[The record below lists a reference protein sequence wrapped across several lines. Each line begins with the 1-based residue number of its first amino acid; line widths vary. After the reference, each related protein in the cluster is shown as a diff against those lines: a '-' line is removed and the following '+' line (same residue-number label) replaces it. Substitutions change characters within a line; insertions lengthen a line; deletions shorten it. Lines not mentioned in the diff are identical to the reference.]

1 MREPH
6 SPQSPVGPGS
16 DRKGA
21 SAGPAKDSRAEP
33 TPASGH
39 VSRSDRL
46 TWAEI
51 RRLALRH
58 RKSLW
63 LANGVAVLATLC
75 TVPVPLL
82 LPLLVDEVLLG
93 HGNAALQWM
102 NHLLPAGWQKPV
114 GYIALMLAFTLSLR
128 LCSLVFNVIQARQF
142 ARLSKDIVYRV
153 RLRLIERLKRISLS
167 EYESLGSGTV
177 TTHLV
182 TDLDTLDKFIG
193 ETLSKFLVAILTLA
207 GTATILMWMHWQ
219 LALLILL
226 FNPLVIYATVQLG
239 KRVKSLKKLE
249 NDSTSRFTQALTET
263 LDAIQEIRG
272 GNRQGFFLGRLG
284 LRAREVRDYAIASQW
299 KSDASGR
306 ASGLLFQFGIDIF
319 RAAAM
324 LTVLFSDLS
333 IGQMLAV
340 FSYLWFMITPVEQL
354 LNLQYAYYAA
364 GGAMTRI
371 NELLARADEPQ
382 YAGGVDPF
390 QQRQTVG
397 IDVRGLCFGYGEE
410 LVLDQLDLSIL
421 AGEKV
426 AIVGASGGGKSTLV
440 QLLLG
445 LYTPSAGTIRFG
457 GATMQEIGLDTLR
470 EHVAVVLQHPSLFN
484 DSIRANLTM
493 GRERTDDAC
502 WNALQIAQLD
512 ATVRALPHGLDSIV
526 GRSGVRLSG
535 GQRQRLAIARMILA
549 NPQVV
554 ILDEA
559 TSALDAATEYNLHQ
573 AMTHFLQGRTTL
585 IIAHRLSAVKQA
597 DRVVVFDGGHVA
609 EDGDHQQLIADG
621 GLYAKLYGHLQQV

>member
-1 MREPH
+1 M
-6 SPQSPVGPGS
+6 
-16 DRKGA
+16 
-21 SAGPAKDSRAEP
+21 
-33 TPASGH
+33 
-39 VSRSDRL
+39 

-58 RKSLW
+58 KKALW
-63 LANGVAVLATLC
+63 IANGVAVLATLC
-75 TVPVPLL
+75 SVPIPLL

-93 HGNAALQWM
+93 NGDAALKVM
-102 NHLLPAGWQKPV
+102 NHWLPTAWHSAA
-114 GYIALMLAFTLSLR
+114 GYIGLMLVVTLLLR
-128 LCSLVFNVIQARQF
+128 CGALLFNVLQARLF
-142 ARLSKDIVYRV
+142 SRLAKDIVFRI

-182 TDLDTLDKFIG
+182 TDLDTLDKFVG
-193 ETLSKFLVAILTLA
+193 ETLSRFLVAMLTLV
-207 GTATILMWMHWQ
+207 GTSAILLWMHWQ

-239 KRVKSLKKLE
+239 KRVKHLKKLE
-249 NDSTSRFTQALTET
+249 NDSTARFTQALTET
-263 LDAIQEIRG
+263 LDSIQEVRA

-284 LRAREVRDYAIASQW
+284 LRAREVRDFAVASQW
-299 KSDASGR
+299 KSDASNR

-340 FSYLWFMITPVEQL
+340 FSYLWFMIGPVEQL

-364 GGAMTRI
+364 DGAVTRI
-371 NELLARADEPQ
+371 NQLLARNDEPQ
-382 YAGGVDPF
+382 YPGGANPF
-390 QQRQTVG
+390 TGRQTVG
-397 IDVRGLCFGYGEE
+397 IEVRDLSFSYGDEK
-410 LVLDQLDLSIL
+410 VLDHLNLTI
-421 AGEKV
+421 APGEKV
-426 AIVGASGGGKSTLV
+426 AIVGTSGGGKSTLV

-445 LYTPSAGTIRFG
+445 LYTPQSGSIHFAG
-457 GATMQEIGLDTLR
+457 ASQPEIGLQTIR
-470 EHVAVVLQHPSLFN
+470 EHVAVVLQHPALFN
-484 DSIRANLTM
+484 DTVRANLTM

-502 WNALQIAQLD
+502 WQALQIAQLD
-512 ATVRALPHGLDSIV
+512 GTIAALPQGLDSIV

-535 GQRQRLAIARMILA
+535 GQRQRLAIARMVLA
-549 NPQVV
+549 EPKVV

-559 TSALDAATEYNLHQ
+559 TSALDAATEYNLHH
-573 AMTHFLQGRTTL
+573 ALGKFLSGRTTL

-597 DRVVVFDGGHVA
+597 DRVLVFDGGRIA
-609 EDGDHQQLIADG
+609 EDGDHQQLIAEG
-621 GLYAKLYGHLQQV
+621 GLYARLYGHLQQT

>member
-1 MREPH
+1 MHEPAGTPS
-6 SPQSPVGPGS
+6 SPPC
-16 DRKGA
+16 
-21 SAGPAKDSRAEP
+21 
-33 TPASGH
+33 
-39 VSRSDRL
+39 DRL

-63 LANGVAVLATLC
+63 LANLVAVLATAC

-102 NHLLPAGWQKPV
+102 NHLLPASAQKPV
-114 GYIALMLAFTLSLR
+114 GYIALMLVFTLSLR
-128 LCSLVFNVIQARQF
+128 LASLVFNVLQARQF

-182 TDLDTLDKFIG
+182 TDLDTLDKFVG
-193 ETLSKFLVAILTLA
+193 ETLSKFLVAMLTLA
-207 GTATILMWMHWQ
+207 GTASILVWMHWQ

-226 FNPLVIYATVQLG
+226 FNPLVIFATVQLG
-239 KRVKSLKKLE
+239 KRVKHLKKQE

-263 LDAIQEIRG
+263 LDAIQELRA

-284 LRAREVRDYAIASQW
+284 MRAKEVRDYAVNSQW

-354 LNLQYAYYAA
+354 LNLQYAFYAA

-382 YAGGVDPF
+382 YPGGSDPF
-390 QQRQTVG
+390 RHRDTVG
-397 IDVRGLCFGYGEE
+397 IDVRGLSFGYGEE
-410 LVLDQLDLSIL
+410 LVLNQLDLSIL
-421 AGEKV
+421 PGEKV

-445 LYTPSAGTIRFG
+445 LYTPSAGVIRFG
-457 GATMQEIGLDTLR
+457 GATLQEIGLDTLR

-484 DSIRANLTM
+484 DSVRANLSL
-493 GRERTDDAC
+493 GRDCSDESC
-502 WNALQIAQLD
+502 WNALAIAQLD
-512 ATVRALPHGLDSIV
+512 ATVRAMPQGLDTVV

-559 TSALDAATEYNLHQ
+559 TSALDAATEYNLHR
-573 AMTHFLQGRTTL
+573 AMTAFLQGRTTL

-597 DRVVVFDGGHVA
+597 DRVVVFDGGQVA
-609 EDGDHQQLIADG
+609 EDGDHQQLIAEG

>member
-1 MREPH
+1 MLDLPGPTELQLRPEPVQ
-6 SPQSPVGPGS
+6 P
-16 DRKGA
+16 
-21 SAGPAKDSRAEP
+21 
-33 TPASGH
+33 
-39 VSRSDRL
+39 DRL
-46 TWAEI
+46 SWAHI
-51 RRLALRH
+51 RQLALRH

-63 LANGVAVLATLC
+63 IANGVALLATLC
-75 TVPVPLL
+75 SVPIPLL

-93 HGNAALQWM
+93 HGNAALKFM
-102 NHLLPAGWQKPV
+102 NHFLPPGAQV
-114 GYIALMLAFTLSLR
+114 AAGYIGLMLLVTFTLR
-128 LCSLVFNVIQARQF
+128 CGALVFNVLQARLF
-142 ARLSKDIVYRV
+142 AGLAKDIVYRL
-153 RLRLIERLKRISLS
+153 RIRLIERLKRISLS
-167 EYESLGSGTV
+167 EYESLGGGTV

-182 TDLDTLDKFIG
+182 TDLDTLDRFVG
-193 ETLSKFLVAILTLA
+193 ETLSKFLVAMLTLV
-207 GTATILMWMHWQ
+207 GTASILMWMHWK

-226 FNPLVIYATVQLG
+226 FNPLVIFATVQLG
-239 KRVKSLKKLE
+239 KRVKHLKKLE

-263 LDAIQEIRG
+263 LDAIQEVRA

-284 LRAREVRDYAIASQW
+284 LRAREVRDFAVASQW

-340 FSYLWFMITPVEQL
+340 FSYLWFMIGPVEQL

-364 GGAMTRI
+364 GGALTRI
-371 NELLARADEPQ
+371 NELLSRADEPQ
-382 YAGGVDPF
+382 YPGGIDPF
-390 QQRQTVG
+390 KNRDTVG
-397 IDVRGLCFGYGEE
+397 IEVHDLSFGYGEE
-410 LVLDQLDLSIL
+410 RVLDQLNLSI
-421 AGEKV
+421 APGEKV

-445 LYTPSAGTIRFG
+445 LYTAEQGTIRFG
-457 GATMQEIGLDTLR
+457 GSTQQEIGLETLR
-470 EHVAVVLQHPSLFN
+470 ENVAVVLQHPSLFN
-484 DSIRANLTM
+484 DTVRANLTM
-493 GRERTDDAC
+493 GRERSDQAC
-502 WNALQIAQLD
+502 WHALEIAQLD
-512 ATVRALPHGLDSIV
+512 ATIRALPQGLDSIV

-535 GQRQRLAIARMILA
+535 GQRQRLAIARMVLA
-549 NPQVV
+549 EPKVV

-573 AMTHFLQGRTTL
+573 ALARFLSGRTTL

-597 DRVVVFDGGHVA
+597 DRVLVFDGGHIA

-621 GLYAKLYGHLQQV
+621 GLYARLYGHLQQL